1 MLFNEPDAIDTV
13 LELSLTLSLSLST
26 IAGCIKLS
34 LLPLSMSALTSIPLM
49 TISVVDFPRLGIG
62 FGLEIAADTLLR
74 FGDSSSHKKFGLNIA
89 EAVDLSSEL

>member
-1 MLFNEPDAIDTV
+1 MLFNEPDAIYTV

-74 FGDSSSHKKFGLNIA
+74 CGDSSSHEKFGLNIA